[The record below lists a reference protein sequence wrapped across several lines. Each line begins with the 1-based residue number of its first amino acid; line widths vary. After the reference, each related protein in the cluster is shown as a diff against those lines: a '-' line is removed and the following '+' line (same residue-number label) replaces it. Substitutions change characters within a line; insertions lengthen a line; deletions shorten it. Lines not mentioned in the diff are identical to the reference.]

1 MLTTSAAKPVN
12 FENYSERRVELATLP
27 AAVRRLLAMEWAR
40 KAVED
45 AKRVLPIFEQRFP
58 KDNRPRKAIESAEKV
73 VDGHAAN
80 AAYAAAYAANAA
92 NAAADAAY
100 AAADANAANA
110 AANAAYAA
118 AAAAAAYAAN
128 AANAAAD
135 AANAANAAAYAAN
148 AAYAAAYAANAA
160 NAAADARNR
169 WRWLHAT
176 FRHAKGPSFVFDSAW
191 RTTTAVAL
199 ARGIV
204 AERAFDRMPILADAL
219 QDAGC
224 NDVDLMQHLQQDSD
238 EFTAADWVLCQL
250 LGVE

>member
-118 AAAAAAYAAN
+118 ADFADSAADA
-128 AANAAAD
+128 AAAD